1 MSEASVIGN
10 EGEKL
15 GIMSIGD
22 ALKLASEQALDL
34 VEVSPNLN
42 PPVCKIMDYGK
53 FLYKIAKQK
62 RQQSA
67 KQKKVDTK
75 GIRLSIRI
83 EKHDL
88 EFKAKNAVKFMEKGH
103 KTKID
108 MYLKGRERANVDFA
122 KEKMEKFLQMVRE
135 FAKADPKTANKEIFS
150 EKGLQKTPQGFIIIL
165 EFKK

>member
-1 MSEASVIGN
+1 
-10 EGEKL
+10 
-15 GIMSIGD
+15 MSISD
-22 ALKLASEQALDL
+22 ALRVAAEKNLDL

-67 KQKKVDTK
+67 KQKKVDIK

-88 EFKAKNAVKFMEKGH
+88 EFKARNAIKFMEKGH
-103 KTKID
+103 KVKVD
-108 MYLKGRERANVDFA
+108 MYLKGREKANIDFA
-122 KEKMEKFLQMVRE
+122 KEKIEKFLKMISE
-135 FAKADPKTANKEIFS
+135 IAKEYPKTASKDIFS
-150 EKGLQKTPQGFIIIL
+150 EKGLQKTPQGFIIIM